1 MSLKELKLQAAQTIA
16 EQIAMSQAFLELS
29 DDQLAEQMGYPS
41 GKVVELL
48 KRGSMRLPLN
58 KVYQTATALDLEPG
72 HLMHMALAEIDPTL
86 PAQMERCVG
95 PLKPS
100 PAEVRLIH
108 ALREQARGRDISP
121 VMYDGKSLVA
131 VIVA

>member
-1 MSLKELKLQAAQTIA
+1 MITQRPNRAP
-16 EQIAMSQAFLELS
+16 
-29 DDQLAEQMGYPS
+29 GVYPS
-41 GKVVELL
+41 GRVVELL

-58 KVYQTATALDLEPG
+58 KVYQAAIALDLEPG
-72 HLMHMALAEIDPTL
+72 HLMHMALAEIDPAL

-108 ALREQARGRDISP
+108 ALREQAGGREISP
-121 VMYDGKSLVA
+121 VLYDGKSIVA